1 MEYHFVVKKG
11 QYKDTNP
18 LITAHNLPFAL
29 HDQHKVLAEVEHVGT
44 HEMYR
49 GLFSITSGGQ
59 IYISTFQKSVLSE
72 WNKSGW
78 RLLGLYPKSAK

>member
-1 MEYHFVVKKG
+1 MEYHFTIKRR

-18 LITAHNLPFAL
+18 LITPRNSPFPL

-49 GLFSITSGGQ
+49 GLFTVTSGSQ
-59 IYISTFQKSVLSE
+59 IRISRYQRSIIE
-72 WNKSGW
+72 PWQESGW
-78 RLLGLYPKSAK
+78 RLLGLYPSTAR